1 MGETGTNLT
10 MAEIVLFFVT
20 RERGCGQIP
29 RGKPCPI
36 SQKLR
41 KEKVVQ
47 VIRRGEISA
56 AALQEKEKLSLRLRG
71 YPAAVS
77 GCGEGQPPALLFRP
91 LPLQGKEPPPHLQR
105 IHHTIG
111 QHCHLPGHRLDTLLK
126 LGNVSCGEHIPQR
139 YVACKSK
146 ERSDPKACR
155 KPFPLYSQASLG
167 THTSGPY
174 LFHELPPCPQRGLK
188 S

>member
-47 VIRRGEISA
+47 VIRRGNQCSCPPGKGK
-56 AALQEKEKLSLRLRG
+56 ALPQAEGLPGGSVWMWRR
-71 YPAAVS
+71 PAS
-77 GCGEGQPPALLFRP
+77 TLLFRP
-91 LPLQGKEPPPHLQR
+91 LPLQVKEPPPHLQR

-111 QHCHLPGHRLDTLLK
+111 QHCHLPSHRLDALLK

-146 ERSDPKACR
+146 ERGDPKAC
-155 KPFPLYSQASLG
+155 KEALPPLLTGLTG

-174 LFHELPPCPQRGLK
+174 LFHELHPCPQRGLK